1 MSGEIMNSYAEKL
14 GSSFEKEKYL
24 MWTGGCGIFVALCF
38 LLYQLIYHWDG
49 YGTNPHID
57 SYFCI
62 IFTGMI
68 IMSYAFL
75 AKNIMDGSSSG
86 TTTGFVVVLLV
97 SIITFALL
105 SNFI

>member
-1 MSGEIMNSYAEKL
+1 
-14 GSSFEKEKYL
+14 
-24 MWTGGCGIFVALCF
+24 
-38 LLYQLIYHWDG
+38 
-49 YGTNPHID
+49 
-57 SYFCI
+57 
-62 IFTGMI
+62 
-68 IMSYAFL
+68 MSYAFL